1 MGTYRPLARR
11 GRHRLLSIGLWQ
23 GGGWH
28 YGRPSKFD
36 DVHVGWEERSMSVT
50 PATTPETL
58 PGDTDDGDEYAHYA
72 RADEI
77 TRAAIEGGRVTALC
91 GFKFEPVRDPSRFPV
106 CPRCKEFLSM
116 LDD

>member
-1 MGTYRPLARR
+1 M
-11 GRHRLLSIGLWQ
+11 
-23 GGGWH
+23 
-28 YGRPSKFD
+28 
-36 DVHVGWEERSMSVT
+36 GWEERSMSVT
-50 PATTPETL
+50 PTTTPETM

-106 CPRCKEFLSM
+106 CPRCKEFLSL

>member
-1 MGTYRPLARR
+1 MAPTDGPRCWGERQLALWTAHEIA
-11 GRHRLLSIGLWQ
+11 GRHI
-23 GGGWH
+23 
-28 YGRPSKFD
+28 
-36 DVHVGWEERSMSVT
+36 GWEERSMSVT
-50 PATTPETL
+50 PTTSPETM

-106 CPRCKEFLSM
+106 CPKCKEFLSL